1 MKHIAAFA
9 LAWAILLTTAHAEGP
24 LTYAQLKNE
33 AAQGWHETIGGVT
46 IDLDIHLPD
55 TDALAVVDAS
65 PRPAFDDAL
74 MCRYMPD
81 AQDNISNEPGW
92 LFQFFNGPED
102 NRASYVIT
110 SGMTGSACY
119 GEAKPDTVFR
129 NDMTF
134 DLPEQCLDNELQYL
148 TGEGLTESDWLLT
161 YEATFYADV
170 DSLQVHACQRLRGLP
185 VLGHGAML
193 CMQTWDRDYCY
204 FWLELLEAGPT
215 VIADM
220 PLSSLEPVKDALRK
234 KLAAGQIQDVRE
246 VSLWYVPF
254 CAEDVGFLLVPVWR
268 VLAKTG
274 IHGKDEA
281 FDGLWFDVQRGG
293 QLQLTREEQGYTL
306 VQPPL
311 TWADLD

>member
-33 AAQGWHETIGGVT
+33 AAQGWHETVGGVT

-55 TDALAVVDAS
+55 TDALAVVAAS

-110 SGMTGSACY
+110 SGMTGSAAY
-119 GEAKPDTVFR
+119 GMNKPDTTFK
-129 NDMTF
+129 NGMTF
-134 DLPEQCLDNELQYL
+134 DLPEQRLDAELQYL
-148 TGEGLTESDWLLT
+148 TGEGLNEADWLLT
-161 YEATFYADV
+161 YEAVFYADV
-170 DSLQVHACQRLRGLP
+170 DFLQVHACQRLRALP
-185 VLGHGAML
+185 ILGRGAML

-220 PLSSLEPVKDALRK
+220 PLSSLEPVKDALRQ
-234 KLAAGQIQDVRE
+234 KLAAEAIQDVRE
-246 VSLWYVPF
+246 VSLWYVHF
-254 CAEDVGFLLVPVWR
+254 CAGPETFQLIPVWR
-268 VLAKTG
+268 VLAKAG
-274 IHGKDEA
+274 MHGRDEA
-281 FDGLWFDVQRGG
+281 VAVLWFDVQRSEPIRLIRGV
-293 QLQLTREEQGYTL
+293 QGYSP

-311 TWADLD
+311 TWADFR

>member
-24 LTYAQLKNE
+24 LTYSQLKNE

-55 TDALAVVDAS
+55 TDALAVVAAS

-110 SGMTGSACY
+110 SGMTGSAAY
-119 GEAKPDTVFR
+119 GMNKPDTTFK
-129 NDMTF
+129 NGMTF
-134 DLPEQCLDNELQYL
+134 DLPEQRLDAELQHL
-148 TGEGLTESDWLLT
+148 TGEGLSEADWLLT
-161 YEATFYADV
+161 YEAVFYADV

-193 CMQTWDRDYCY
+193 CMQTWDRDYGY
-204 FWLELLEAGPT
+204 FWLNLLEVGQA

-220 PLSSLEPVKDALRK
+220 PLSSLEPVKDALRQ
-234 KLAAGQIQDVRE
+234 KLAAGQIQDMRE

-254 CAEDVGFLLVPVWR
+254 CAEDMGFLLVPVWR

-281 FDGLWFDVQRGG
+281 FNGLWFDVQRGE

>member
-24 LTYAQLKNE
+24 LTYAQLKKE
-33 AAQGWHETIGGVT
+33 AAHGWHETVGSVT
-46 IDLDIHLPD
+46 IDLDIRLPD
-55 TDALAVVDAS
+55 TDALSVVAAS
-65 PRPAFDDAL
+65 PRPAFEDAL

-110 SGMTGSACY
+110 SGMTGSAAY
-119 GEAKPDTVFR
+119 GMNKPDTTFK
-129 NDMTF
+129 NSMTF
-134 DLPEQCLDNELQYL
+134 DLPEQRLDAELQHL
-148 TGEGLTESDWLLT
+148 TGEGLNEADWLLT
-161 YEATFYADV
+161 YEAVFYADV

-193 CMQTWDRDYCY
+193 CMQTWDRDYGY
-204 FWLELLEAGPT
+204 FWLNLLEVGQA

-220 PLSSLEPVKDALRK
+220 PLSSLEPVKDALRQ
-234 KLAAGQIQDVRE
+234 KLATGEIRDVRE

-254 CAEDVGFLLVPVWR
+254 CAEGLDFLLVPVWR
-268 VLAKTG
+268 VLAKAG
-274 IHGKDEA
+274 MHGQDEA
-281 FDGLWFDVQRGG
+281 VAGLWFDVQRGEP
-293 QLQLTREEQGYTL
+293 LQLTREEQGYTL
-306 VQPPL
+306 VKPPI
-311 TWADLD
+311 TWADVH